1 MSILEFQNSSASLRL
16 LASQRHLYTQ
26 AKHLQLWRVIGTIG
40 LAAIAPLIYY
50 LIPDSRAILAGIGG
64 VWLLISRVVLEGIEA
79 KRIKQAAKIQEQ
91 FDVELFKLPWNR
103 VLVGNKLSPELI
115 SSADRG
121 YTGDREKLKDW
132 YADTGNVP
140 YPLDVLLCQRA
151 NLVWDWRLRR
161 HYACGISAL
170 TGLLFGLGV
179 ILAIA
184 TNLTLLDYLLAL
196 LIPSLA
202 ALLKGVEVARAHFKT
217 AAEKEKIEREISVLW
232 EAGLR
237 DPISVSREQCRCIQ
251 DCIYVLR
258 SKGPLVPDKWYT
270 WLRDRYRVDM
280 QSAVAELRT
289 HAEHTWADDTQVSRT
304 IAG

>member
-1 MSILEFQNSSASLRL
+1 MSILELQNSSTSLRL

-26 AKHLQLWRVIGTIG
+26 AKHLQRWRVIGTIG

-50 LIPDSRAILAGIGG
+50 LIPNSRAILAGVGG
-64 VWLLISRVVLEGIEA
+64 MWLLISRVILEGIEA
-79 KRIKQAAKIQEQ
+79 KKIKQAAKIQEQ

-103 VLVGNKLSPELI
+103 VLVGDRLSPELI
-115 SSADRG
+115 SSADKS

-132 YADTGNVP
+132 YTDTGNVP

-161 HYACGISAL
+161 HYAWGISAL
-170 TGLLFGLGV
+170 TALLFSLGI
-179 ILAIA
+179 ILAVA

-202 ALLKGVEVARAHFKT
+202 ALLKGVEVARAHFKI
-217 AAEKEKIEREISVLW
+217 AAEKEEIEREISLLW

-237 DPISVSREQCRCIQ
+237 NPTSVSREQCRCIQ
-251 DCIYVLR
+251 DCVYILR
-258 SKGPLVPDKWYT
+258 SKGPLVPDKWYI

-280 QSAVAELRT
+280 QSAVVELRT
-289 HAEHTWADDTQVSRT
+289 SAERALADYS
-304 IAG
+304 

>member
-1 MSILEFQNSSASLRL
+1 MSIFELQNSSTSLRL

-26 AKHLQLWRVIGTIG
+26 AKHLQRWRVIGTIG
-40 LAAIAPLIYY
+40 LVAIAPLIYY
-50 LIPDSRAILAGIGG
+50 LIPNSRAILAGVGG
-64 VWLLISRVVLEGIEA
+64 MWLLISRVVLEGIEA
-79 KRIKQAAKIQEQ
+79 KKIKQAAKIQEQ

-103 VLVGNKLSPELI
+103 VLVGDRLSPELI
-115 SSADRG
+115 SSADKS

-132 YADTGNVP
+132 YTDTGNAP

-151 NLVWDWRLRR
+151 SLVWDWRLRR
-161 HYACGISAL
+161 HYAWGISAL
-170 TGLLFGLGV
+170 TALLFSLGI
-179 ILAIA
+179 ILAVA

-202 ALLKGVEVARAHFKT
+202 ALLKGVEVARAHFKI
-217 AAEKEKIEREISVLW
+217 AAEKEEIEREISHLW

-237 DPISVSREQCRCIQ
+237 DPTSVSREQCRCIQ
-251 DCIYVLR
+251 DCVYILR
-258 SKGPLVPDKWYT
+258 SKGPLVPDKWYI

-289 HAEHTWADDTQVSRT
+289 SAERALADDS
-304 IAG
+304 